1 MLFIGYELL
10 MKNLPGWLFNFTL
23 YGSWSEAFYS
33 PTVPGQSHPHAGK
46 KTACCHSGM
55 THSL

>member
-1 MLFIGYELL
+1 

-33 PTVPGQSHPHAGK
+33 PTAPEQSHPNAGGK
-46 KTACCHSGM
+46 KP
-55 THSL
+55 SLLPFRYDT